1 MQWLEMKQSTV
12 NGTEMECRGKKW
24 NGAERRKIK
33 LCGVDKREMIWSG
46 EMGNGMEL
54 SEMK

>member
-1 MQWLEMKQSTV
+1 
-12 NGTEMECRGKKW
+12 MECRGKKW

-54 SEMK
+54 WEMK